1 MKIIY
6 TPNQGWMSSAPSL
19 PSESSYISLGGNNW
33 DDYGT
38 KTTLNVTVVFD
49 NIPYPTDF
57 SIKLLIENCDY
68 TSQRLDELC
77 ASGWNGHFPI
87 PNLNY
92 VSLATDID
100 FYRGIQT
107 KLDDVKATSVLLAL
121 RDAGYLVNV
130 MNDERARALTETVEF
145 SSSLLRGSGGNK
157 AYQDAWRLFVG
168 EESQIRDFKLSILTQ
183 DWQTRTVPFRFES
196 NLLPY
201 DINILIGPNGI
212 GKSFCLK
219 SLVEY
224 WLQIGMGDR
233 DTLEGFGH
241 TPFDIRPNINRL
253 VLVSYSPFEEFSLGL
268 NNEDEVSN
276 RSAYRYFGFRQQRD
290 NGTIGISRNLPKL
303 DASNSLIDAIYEDS
317 KYQQESWWIN
327 KLNTVEDALKRA
339 FDFDYLAIKIDMEQ
353 ATGRL
358 VSFPAIVGREN
369 YFRLD
374 SSIPSNYDLDLF
386 KTMCQLSDGVQFIK
400 DGAIKSLSSGQR
412 LFMYIVINVVGSIRE
427 HSLIVIDEPEL
438 FLHPTLEI
446 DFVSLLKSV
455 LKPFKSKAVL
465 ATHSLSVVREV
476 PSNCVHI
483 FRDDGNGNGLEIVP
497 PPFETFGGSF
507 QKISSYVFGDKSISK
522 PFDDWLTELI
532 EKEPDAEQLIHSL
545 GDEVNEQLIMKI
557 LRLGRKANGS

>member
-6 TPNQGWMSSAPSL
+6 TPNRAWNLAAPTL
-19 PSESSYISLGGNNW
+19 PNESSYISLSGNNW
-33 DDYGT
+33 DDYDT

-49 NIPYPTDF
+49 NTPVPIDAN
-57 SIKLLIENCDY
+57 IKLLIEGCDY
-68 TSQRLDELC
+68 TAKKLNELC
-77 ASGWNGHFPI
+77 AGGWNGYFPI
-87 PNLNY
+87 PDLNY
-92 VSLATDID
+92 VSVATDID
-100 FYRGIQT
+100 FYRGIQSR
-107 KLDDVKATSVLLAL
+107 LEEDQGKALLLAL

-130 MNDERARALTETVEF
+130 MGDEKAKILVETAEF
-145 SSSLLRGSGGNK
+145 SSSLLRGSGSNK
-157 AYQDAWRLFVG
+157 AYQDSWRLFVG
-168 EESQIRDFKLSILTQ
+168 QESQIRDFTLKILTH
-183 DWQTRTVPFRFES
+183 DWQVRSIPFRFES

-224 WLQIGMGDR
+224 WLQIGMGEKN
-233 DTLEGFGH
+233 TLELFSH
-241 TPFDIRPNINRL
+241 TPFDVRPNINRL

-268 NNEDEVSN
+268 NEEDERFN

-290 NGTIGISRNLPKL
+290 DGSIGISRNLPKL
-303 DASNSLIDAIYEDS
+303 DASNSLIDAIYEDD

-327 KLNTVEDALKRA
+327 KLATVEGALKRA
-339 FDFDYLAIKIDMEQ
+339 FDFDYLAIKVDMKQ
-353 ATGRL
+353 TTGRL
-358 VSFPAIVGREN
+358 KSFPAMIGGEN
-369 YFRLD
+369 FFRLD
-374 SSIPSNYDLDLF
+374 SRIPSYYDVDTF
-386 KTMCQLSDGVQFIK
+386 KVMCQLSDGIQFIK
-400 DGAIKSLSSGQR
+400 DGNIKSLSSGQR

-446 DFVSLLKSV
+446 EFVSLLKSV

-483 FRDDGNGNGLEIVP
+483 FRDEGNGLEIIP

-507 QKISSYVFGDKSISK
+507 QRISSYVFGDKSISK
-522 PFDDWLTELI
+522 PFDDWLKELI
-532 EKEPDAEQLIHSL
+532 EKEPDAEKLIESL

-557 LRLGRKANGS
+557 LRLGRQTHGS